1 MPRDVRQTPCVLCA
15 VLLGACAF
23 DADYGGTQLRCP
35 PESPACPE
43 GYACV
48 AEVCVSGSPDGG
60 GPDGAGPDATACEL
74 ATQAPDNDG
83 CGAAIDLTAAALAA
97 GGTTAY
103 GDTTGYANDLTPSTL
118 PGCTGQ
124 PQPGPDA
131 LYRMTLAPGDTVTL
145 TLSPEGWTGAVY
157 LIDACT
163 GTAGCEGGA
172 AAFSQATIAITAAG
186 TYYVV
191 VDAPTTGA
199 AGCFALAAAIAR

>member
-1 MPRDVRQTPCVLCA
+1 MPRDVRQTPCVLVA
-15 VLLGACAF
+15 LFLGACRF
-23 DADYGGTQLRCP
+23 DADYGGTELRCP
-35 PESPACPE
+35 PESPACPD

-48 AEVCVSGSPDGG
+48 AEVCVTGG
-60 GPDGAGPDATACEL
+60 GTDAPATDASACEL
-74 ATQAPDNDG
+74 AAQAPDNDL

-97 GGTTAY
+97 GGTIAY
-103 GDTTGYANDLTPSTL
+103 GDTTGYVNNLTPSSL
-118 PGCTGQ
+118 PGCTGE

-131 LYRMTLAPGDTVTL
+131 LYRMTLAAGDTVTL

-163 GTAGCEGGA
+163 STAGCEGGA
-172 AAFSQATIAITAAG
+172 AAFSQASIAITAPG

-191 VDAPTTGA
+191 VDAPASSA